1 MTKVHYGIIAVTLLI
16 VGEILTIYAELAA
29 AKLPDSGALALT
41 GLIRPS
47 LLIAVAGV
55 CLIVAYWMGYHVVGN
70 IWVVTIASLTS
81 ILVLE
86 PIVVFA
92 MFHELPSRGA
102 IIGFILGALGFIAA
116 LTL

>member
-29 AKLPDSGALALT
+29 AKLPDNGALALT